1 MWAQHPP
8 ARYDLHIQGSGES
21 RMIVRLWH
29 GRVNSSKADEYA
41 DFMRERAAPD
51 YGSVDGLQK
60 LFFLRRDEG
69 DVTHFLLITFWD
81 SMESVKKFAG
91 EHPEKAKYYPEDDD
105 FLLEKEAESVMYE
118 IFYQA

>member
-1 MWAQHPP
+1 
-8 ARYDLHIQGSGES
+8 
-21 RMIVRLWH
+21 MIVRLWH

-60 LFFLRRDEG
+60 LFFLRREEG

-81 SMESVKKFAG
+81 LWNLLRSSRANTRKK
-91 EHPEKAKYYPEDDD
+91 PNTIRR
-105 FLLEKEAESVMYE
+105 MT
-118 IFYQA
+118 IFCSKKRRNR

>member
-1 MWAQHPP
+1 
-8 ARYDLHIQGSGES
+8 
-21 RMIVRLWH
+21 MIVRLWH

-51 YGSVDGLQK
+51 YGSVNGLQK